1 MNKKEQ
7 NPKDNTA
14 RPADRSGDHADTD
27 RPQGKGGGQRGHP
40 GEDTA
45 GRQPGHQPGCQPRA
59 AQRARRRATG
69 VGGTSRWSPASLRG
83 GGGLSAIPTRETR
96 VKAARGPA
104 TPARPAETNGRG
116 ADAAARRARD
126 SPQRQ
131 PPTPRRREARGSGEG
146 TPCGGS
152 NPTPARSPT
161 GGGGCGGHTCP
172 RPTKAGE
179 AKPACAAGLSG
190 LGALGGI
197 RRRHRERPGAGA
209 RLLTGP
215 RFPVCSRDAAVF
227 STEGGKE
234 RCARRPRALCP
245 KDTRDP
251 RPRTGRRGSPIW

>member
-1 MNKKEQ
+1 M
-7 NPKDNTA
+7 
-14 RPADRSGDHADTD
+14 
-27 RPQGKGGGQRGHP
+27 
-40 GEDTA
+40 
-45 GRQPGHQPGCQPRA
+45 
-59 AQRARRRATG
+59 
-69 VGGTSRWSPASLRG
+69 GGTSRWSPASLRG

-131 PPTPRRREARGSGEG
+131 LPTPRRREARASGEG

-215 RFPVCSRDAAVF
+215 RFPVCSCDAAVF
-227 STEGGKE
+227 GAEGGKE

-245 KDTRDP
+245 KDTRVPQAAHGEARKSDLV
-251 RPRTGRRGSPIW
+251 T